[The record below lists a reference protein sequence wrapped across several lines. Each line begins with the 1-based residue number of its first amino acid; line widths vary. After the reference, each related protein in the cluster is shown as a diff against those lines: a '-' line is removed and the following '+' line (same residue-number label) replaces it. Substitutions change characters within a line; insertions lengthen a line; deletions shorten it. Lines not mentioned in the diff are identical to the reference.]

1 MRATTDTDHH
11 VNASPKNADVF
22 GILSPKAAGLSIN
35 NTKRGQRTRVMPRR
49 RRSPSSLTFS
59 FILWCSVE
67 TQMVRLTHSERTR
80 GDIFRGSCSPHR
92 QALLC
97 RSSSS
102 CHLLCGCTNPSF
114 YCFEEERDFF
124 WQLFSCFSPIKRNVF
139 FPSALKHIPFRW
151 NYFSNP
157 LLQSR
162 SL

>member
-1 MRATTDTDHH
+1 MRATTDTDDH
-11 VNASPKNADVF
+11 VNASPKNPDVL
-22 GILSPKAAGLSIN
+22 GIISPKAAGLSIN
-35 NTKRGQRTRVMPRR
+35 DTKKDQRTRVMPRR
-49 RRSPSSLTFS
+49 RSPPSLTVS

-67 TQMVRLTHSERTR
+67 TQMVRLTHSERAR
-80 GDIFRGSCSPHR
+80 RDVFGGSCSPHR

-124 WQLFSCFSPIKRNVF
+124 WQLFSCFSQTESF
-139 FPSALKHIPFRW
+139 FFSALKHIPFRW